1 MGLYYKCK
9 QLETLYY
16 LLPPV
21 FLYWFL
27 YLTFT
32 TNNLPGFLQFK
43 EILPVPLLAKMQSA
57 ENYTV
62 LIEKIN
68 TFIRKYYLNSLLRG
82 LIFLG
87 AGLFS
92 AYVVITLSEYF
103 GNFNSFFRGV
113 LFYGFILLNLG
124 LIGWLVVP
132 PLMHWLKLGQTL
144 THDEAAEIIG
154 KHFADVNDKLLNTLQ
169 LKKLAA
175 EDEPHRAL
183 IEASIDQ
190 KIQNLKPV
198 RFPSAINIKDNTRYL
213 KWILTPVAVI
223 IIIGLA
229 APSILTESTKR
240 IVRHNEYFAPVA
252 PFQFVVLNNKL
263 SAVQGEDLKLDLK
276 LQGNQLPAD
285 VYVETANNTF
295 KLDKENIS
303 KFHYLF
309 TNLQQN
315 TTFRL
320 VGNGF
325 TSQPYEIKVN
335 LRPSLLH
342 FDVELKYP
350 AYLHKK
356 SETLANAGDL
366 TIPAGT
372 TVKWLFHTQNAT
384 ALSFQ
389 MNGQQYNLNPA
400 TNDVFEH
407 TERINKPSIYKL
419 NPQNAVVTQS
429 DSASYR
435 ITTIADEPPTIA
447 VDEKPDSVSHQAF
460 YFNGKIQDDHGFSSL
475 TFHYRIGAP
484 GDKGSERESVKAVK
498 ADLNQSLSDFFYFWN
513 LKELGIKPGDQVT
526 YFFEV
531 SDNDD
536 VNGPKKA
543 RSAERTLHVPDANE
557 LREELNAGTTG
568 VKQKM
573 QSAIKLADQIERDS
587 KKLDQLLLNK
597 NTLSFD
603 EKKQVEDLLQKRK
616 DLDDLVKQIQ
626 GDNKK
631 NLYNRRE
638 NEQQTKEL
646 LDEQK
651 QIENLLNN
659 VLDPKTKELLQKLQ
673 QLMQEGQKNDT
684 RQELSKV
691 QTDNKSLK
699 KELDRMLELYK
710 KLEFDQKLNQSINQL
725 KKLADKQQKL
735 AEDTKQANDP
745 QKPND
750 QQQNNADNKQPDQQQ
765 KSNAYNKQADKQQ
778 KPGEEN
784 TDRLKQQQEN
794 LNKEFE
800 NIKKDLKE
808 LDNAENKQDFK
819 APQKEEKN
827 IDQQMQESSDQLAKN
842 NKQKASQ
849 SQQEASK
856 QMQQMAQK
864 MQQEQQEQESEQ
876 TEVDAKQLRELLKS
890 LVNSSFNQ
898 EKVMESLR
906 NMGPTDPNY
915 VTQAQT
921 QKNIKDNLKTAEDSL
936 FSLSKRVPQIQ
947 STVNREITAI
957 NTQIDNS
964 LENLGERRTAEAN
977 RNQQYAMTSMNN
989 LALMLSDALAQM
1001 QSKMSSKSGKGK
1013 SKQMSVSQLRQM
1025 QEKLSQNMQ
1034 KMRDQMKQQGGASKG
1049 QSQRGQESEQLAKMA
1064 REQQMIRQALQQ
1076 LDNDESK
1083 NGGAGVK
1090 DADKISQQME
1100 QTEKDIV
1107 NRKIT
1112 DDAINRQKEIHTRL
1126 LEAEKAEQE
1135 REQDK
1140 QRESNVGKD
1149 MPPGYIKALQDY
1161 QQIKGKQTE
1170 QIKTVPPA
1178 LNLFYKQK
1186 IKSYFDQLN
1195 GK

>member
-1 MGLYYKCK
+1 MHS
-9 QLETLYY
+9 T
-16 LLPPV
+16 
-21 FLYWFL
+21 
-27 YLTFT
+27 
-32 TNNLPGFLQFK
+32 
-43 EILPVPLLAKMQSA
+43 
-57 ENYTV
+57 ENYDV
-62 LIEKIN
+62 LIAKIN
-68 TFIRKYYLNSLLRG
+68 TFIKKYYLNNLLRG

-124 LIGWLVVP
+124 LIGWLIIP
-132 PLMHWLKLGQTL
+132 SLLAYLKLGHTI

-154 KHFADVNDKLLNTLQ
+154 KHFSDVNDKLLNTLQ
-169 LKKLAA
+169 LKKLAG
-175 EDEPHRAL
+175 EDVRHRAL

-190 KIQNLKPV
+190 KIENLKPV
-198 RFPSAINIKDNTRYL
+198 RFPSAVNIKDNTKYL

-229 APSILTESTKR
+229 APSILTESTKK
-240 IVRHNEYFAPVA
+240 IIRHNEYFAPVA
-252 PFQFVVLNNKL
+252 PFQFVVLNETLN
-263 SAVQGEDLKLDLK
+263 AVQGEDLKLDLK
-276 LQGNQLPAD
+276 LLGNQLPAD

-325 TSQPYEIKVN
+325 TSKPYEIKVN

-342 FDVELKYP
+342 FDVELQYP

-356 SETLANAGDL
+356 NEMLANAGDL

-384 ALSFQ
+384 ALSFE
-389 MNGQQYNLNPA
+389 MNEQLHGLSPVSA
-400 TNDVFEH
+400 DLFEH
-407 TERINKPSIYKL
+407 TERVNKPSIYKL
-419 NPQNAVVTQS
+419 NPQNAFVKQS

-435 ITTIADEPPTIA
+435 INTIADEPPSIN
-447 VDEKPDSVSHQAF
+447 VDEKPDSVSRQAF

-475 TFHYRIGAP
+475 TFHYKIGTP
-484 GDKGSERESVKAVK
+484 GDKGNEIIKSVK
-498 ADLNQSLSDFFYFWN
+498 ADLNLSLADFFYFWN

-531 SDNDD
+531 ADNDN

-543 RSAERTLHVPDANE
+543 RSTERTLHMPDENQ
-557 LREELNAGTTG
+557 LRDELNAGTTG

-616 DLDDLVKQIQ
+616 ELDDLVKQIQ
-626 GDNKK
+626 DENKK

-638 NEQQTKEL
+638 NDQQSKEL
-646 LDEQK
+646 QEEQK

-659 VLDPKTKELLQKLQ
+659 VLDPKTKELLQRLQ
-673 QLMQEGQKNDT
+673 QLMQQEQKDGT
-684 RQELSKV
+684 RNELSKM
-691 QTDNKSLK
+691 QMDNKSLK

-710 KLEFDQKLNQSINQL
+710 KLEFDQKLNQNINQL

-735 AEDTKQANDP
+735 AEETKQADNQQKPNDP
-745 QKPND
+745 QKPG
-750 QQQNNADNKQPDQQQ
+750 DN
-765 KSNAYNKQADKQQ
+765 NKQADNQQKQADDKKAGDNNKQDDKQQ
-778 KPGEEN
+778 KPGDDKKSDKDQA
-784 TDRLKQQQEN
+784 DRLQQQQQN

-800 NIKKDLKE
+800 DIKKSLKE

-819 APQKEEKN
+819 NPQKEENSIQDK
-827 IDQQMQESSDQLAKN
+827 MQESSDHLAKN
-842 NKQKASQ
+842 NKQKASE
-849 SQQEASK
+849 SQQQSAQ

-864 MQQEQQEQESEQ
+864 MEEDQQEEEAKQI
-876 TEVDAKQLRELLKS
+876 EVDARQLRELLKS
-890 LVNSSFNQ
+890 LVNSSFSQ

-906 NMGPTDPNY
+906 SISPSDPNY
-915 VTQAQT
+915 VTLAQT

-936 FSLSKRVPQIQ
+936 FSLSKRIPQIQ
-947 STVNREITAI
+947 STVNREISTI

-964 LENLGERRTAEAN
+964 LESLGERRTAEAN
-977 RNQQYAMTSMNN
+977 RSQQYAMTSMNN
-989 LALMLSDALAQM
+989 LALMLADALSQL
-1001 QSKMSSKSGKGK
+1001 QNKMSSKSGKGK
-1013 SKQMSVSQLRQM
+1013 GKQMSVSQLRQM
-1025 QEKLSQNMQ
+1025 EEKLSQNMQ
-1034 KMRDQMKQQGGASKG
+1034 KMRDQMQKDGNKPQPGQQGKQG
-1049 QSQRGQESEQLAKMA
+1049 QQGQNGQGSGQSEQLAKMA
-1064 REQQMIRQALQQ
+1064 REQQMIRQALQDLNNEQ
-1076 LDNDESK
+1076 SK
-1083 NGGAGVK
+1083 DGGAGVK

-1112 DDAINRQKEIHTRL
+1112 DDALKRQKEIHVRL

-1140 QRESNVGKD
+1140 QRESHVGKD

-1161 QQIKGKQTE
+1161 QQVKEKQIE

-1178 LNLFYKQK
+1178 LNLYYKQK

-1195 GK
+1195 AK